1 MFLRNCMTI
10 LNSIGHGGINI
21 TNALLG
27 QASAQP
33 AGPVSL
39 PIIQAAAPERRNAAQ
54 PPAPEERDLR
64 RPASAAPGGGPN
76 QSHHSL
82 AATLMRQIAGIR
94 DQA

>member
-1 MFLRNCMTI
+1 MTI
-10 LNSIGHGGINI
+10 LNSIGSGGVNI

-27 QASAQP
+27 HTVVQP

-39 PIIQAAAPERRNAAQ
+39 PIIQAPAPERRNAPL

-64 RPASAAPGGGPN
+64 RPASAAPGGAGN

-94 DQA
+94 DQAQARLQ

>member
-1 MFLRNCMTI
+1 MTI

-27 QASAQP
+27 HAVAQP
-33 AGPVSL
+33 GPVSI
-39 PIIQAAAPERRNAAQ
+39 PIIQAPAPERRNAQQ

-64 RPASAAPGGGPN
+64 RAASAAPGGGSN

-82 AATLMRQIAGIR
+82 AATLMR
-94 DQA
+94 